1 MTTLNFQA
9 RVPVFDAN
17 IGVGHLRNRASP
29 FESPEQ
35 LLREMDRHG
44 VARVWGLEIRA
55 AKNPS
60 AANRASR

>member
-1 MTTLNFQA
+1 MTTLNFQVQ
-9 RVPVFDAN
+9 VPVFDAN

-44 VARVWGLEIRA
+44 EARV
-55 AKNPS
+55 
-60 AANRASR
+60 